1 LPDWSLAWNCVHM
14 PELICPYCKESFDA
28 AKEDTESCRKA
39 ACVKAN
45 QRAKKRAAAGVK
57 EVKRGRP
64 RKSGDSQTAG
74 WVKVIRPTGIS
85 VGPCTP
91 EGVSIP
97 PVESA
102 PAKMPHKFRHDQQA
116 NHHGKAEARRV
127 AAGDV
132 NALARNVILSK
143 VPTKKTEDDSME
155 ARVKRLEAAMKQFSK
170 KKGGES

>member
-1 LPDWSLAWNCVHM
+1 M
-14 PELICPYCKESFDA
+14 PELICPYCKESFEA

-45 QRAKKRAAAGVK
+45 QRAKKRAATGVK

-64 RKSGDSQTAG
+64 RKEAG
-74 WVKVIRPTGIS
+74 VVEIIRPVATALVPPSPKGITGTGYSKQILNREGIVEQLQPTGARLIKALMKDRTPYTN
-85 VGPCTP
+85 VGT
-91 EGVSIP
+91 
-97 PVESA
+97 
-102 PAKMPHKFRHDQQA
+102 
-116 NHHGKAEARRV
+116 
-127 AAGDV
+127 AGDV